1 MQTKLAF
8 DPDELSRE
16 IAEVIANE
24 VKSYNVP
31 SICVRFAIQETVDEA
46 DSQEAHSSKR
56 SYVKARLS
64 GFSPSQLLT
73 IAAEVREVYSSP
85 GIDDILSAVK
95 YADRPVSEIIRR
107 DTLKVFD
114 TAGNLFGERDLFQVL
129 ESVLGRIFDNLF
141 SFQNQVRGSIKD
153 NIKQHYLKSP
163 EDMTSGAML
172 IMCGALTCS
181 QARFFQLIGEL
192 LHPASRR
199 DHTQNE
205 LATSISAVLARSGYV
220 VLATGSDSG
229 YPVFEVVALRSQV
242 SGAMKNLIFASNG
255 PKPELVFRDA
265 INNDVE
271 IAKNAEHVL
280 VYDVPLPQDGTLE
293 WKHLRNWWAAG
304 HSTSEEAA
312 KTQLYQRLSQSV
324 RAAKSPGEYAIFR
337 SYYKL
342 YAPLLGDNLPALLP
356 QVFLHYD
363 PYTKRQRGDEQ
374 LLARQR
380 MDFLLMLKHGVRV
393 VIEIDGR
400 HHYATEH
407 DKDLWVADAQRYAEM
422 AREDR
427 KLRLSGYEVY
437 RFGGAEFTDVSMDS
451 WSVGE
456 RSETMIK
463 SFFDRL
469 LKRHGVLQPSVA

>member
-8 DPDELSRE
+8 DPEELRRE

-24 VKSYNVP
+24 VKSYGVP
-31 SICVRFAIQETVDEA
+31 SICVRFSIQETVDEA
-46 DSQEAHSSKR
+46 DSHEAHSSKR

-64 GFSPSQLLT
+64 TFSPSQLLT

-107 DTLKVFD
+107 DTLKVLD
-114 TAGNLFGERDLFQVL
+114 TAGDLFGERDLFQVL
-129 ESVLGRIFDNLF
+129 ESVFGKIFDNLF
-141 SFQNQVRGSIKD
+141 TFSNRIRGSLKD
-153 NIKQHYLKSP
+153 NIEQHYLRNP

-181 QARFFQLIGEL
+181 QARFFQLIREL

-199 DHTQNE
+199 NHTQSE
-205 LATSISAVLARSGYV
+205 LATSVSAVLARSGYV
-220 VLATGSDSG
+220 VLAIGSDSG

-242 SGAMKNLIFASNG
+242 SGTMKNLIFASNG

-271 IAKNAEHVL
+271 ITKNAEHVL
-280 VYDVPLPQDGTLE
+280 VYDVPLPQQGALE
-293 WKHLRNWWAAG
+293 WKHLRDWWAAG
-304 HSTSEEAA
+304 HSASEEAA

-324 RAAKSPGEYAIFR
+324 RSARSPGEYAIFR

-342 YAPLLGDNLPALLP
+342 YAPPLGDNLPALLP
-356 QVFLHYD
+356 QVFMHYD

-374 LLARQR
+374 FLARQR
-380 MDFLLMLKHGVRV
+380 MDFLLILEHGVRI
-393 VIEIDGR
+393 VIEVDGR
-400 HHYATEH
+400 HHYANE
-407 DKDLWVADAQRYAEM
+407 DGKDLWVADAQRYAEM
-422 AREDR
+422 VSEDR

-451 WSVGE
+451 WTVGE
-456 RSETMIK
+456 RSEAMLK

-469 LKRHGVLQPSVA
+469 LKKHRVLQP